1 MLSHICKLLDLK
13 QLKCCTAVQVKY
25 FHVSNIQGPP
35 LAKCLKI
42 SCYMQLLT
50 TLSNYCTEANSGP
63 NLDNVS
69 SLISSHNICI
79 NKNIIMSSLKSSR
92 DIQKKEGG
100 PDSLKFRSRKFVVVR
115 SGMVKNLISE

>member
-1 MLSHICKLLDLK
+1 MTKHSALVFFFPICELLDLK
-13 QLKCCTAVQVKY
+13 QLECCTAVQVKY

-50 TLSNYCTEANSGP
+50 TLSNNCTEANSGP

-69 SLISSHNICI
+69 SLILSHNICI
-79 NKNIIMSSLKSSR
+79 KSE
-92 DIQKKEGG
+92 IQEQEICCGT
-100 PDSLKFRSRKFVVVR
+100 
-115 SGMVKNLISE
+115 

>member
-1 MLSHICKLLDLK
+1 MLYSSRGKIFSCLNML
-13 QLKCCTAVQVKY
+13 
-25 FHVSNIQGPP
+25 NIQGLP

-69 SLISSHNICI
+69 SLILSHNICI
-79 NKNIIMSSLKSSR
+79 KSE
-92 DIQKKEGG
+92 IQEQEK
-100 PDSLKFRSRKFVVVR
+100 LWYVAVW
-115 SGMVKNLISE
+115 

>member
-1 MLSHICKLLDLK
+1 MVYSSTGKIFSCL
-13 QLKCCTAVQVKY
+13 
-25 FHVSNIQGPP
+25 NIQGLP

-69 SLISSHNICI
+69 SLILSHNICI
-79 NKNIIMSSLKSSR
+79 KSE
-92 DIQKKEGG
+92 IQEQEK
-100 PDSLKFRSRKFVVVR
+100 LWYVAVW
-115 SGMVKNLISE
+115 